1 MLTQLLSLK
10 RFYKKW
16 QMDKILKHI
25 LVVDD
30 DDGIRSLVKQYLI
43 SKNFLVTT
51 AANAIEA
58 EKKLNLIKFDIIIL
72 DVMMPGKT
80 GYELTKQLKTNASV
94 PIILL
99 TARGEVKDRIKGLE
113 LGADDYLGKPFE
125 PRELLLRINNILN
138 KTFKKSLSL
147 KISLGK
153 IELNL
158 KKMEIKKNNK
168 IIKINSS
175 EKEILNHML
184 KSPGKIFSRDD
195 IGKITNLSKERTV
208 DVLITRLR
216 QKIENDPKNPKYLQT
231 IRGSGYV
238 LWMD

>member
-1 MLTQLLSLK
+1 
-10 RFYKKW
+10 
-16 QMDKILKHI
+16 MDKILKHI

-30 DDGIRSLVKQYLI
+30 DDGIRNLIKQYLV

-51 AANAIEA
+51 AGNATEA

-80 GYELTKQLKTNASV
+80 GYELTKQLKTNISV

-99 TARGEVKDRIKGLE
+99 TAKGEVKDRIKGLE

-125 PRELLLRINNILN
+125 PRELLLRINNILS
-138 KTFKKSLSL
+138 KTFKKTQQI
-147 KISLGK
+147 KINLGS

-168 IIKINSS
+168 IIKLNTS
-175 EKEILNHML
+175 EKEILNYMI